1 MIKRRKTKL
10 IKVGNVDIGADSAIS
25 VQSMTNTNTKDVES
39 TIKQIHRLEEAGCD
53 IIRFAVN
60 DLEDA
65 QAIEKIKANINIPC
79 VADIQFNYKLALLSA
94 KYGADCIRINP
105 GNIGEKWKVEEVVSA
120 CKDKNIPI
128 RIGVNAGSINQKIL
142 DKFNGVNSDSIVQ
155 SALEDINILESLNFN
170 QIKVSLKASNINL
183 SIESYRKFSEISD
196 YPLHLGITESGMG
209 LSGIVKSS
217 VGMGTL
223 LAEGIGDT
231 IRVSLTDDPVEE
243 VLVGKQILK
252 SLGLRQEGVEI
263 IACPTCAR
271 TKIDLIELVK
281 EAENRLSKVDK
292 NISVALMGCVVNGLG
307 EGREADIG
315 ITGGN
320 GQGVIFK
327 KGEIIK
333 KVPENQLLDEL
344 MKEIENL

>member
-105 GNIGEKWKVEEVVSA
+105 GNIGEKWKVEEIVSA

-170 QIKVSLKASNINL
+170 QIKVSLKASNVNL

-209 LSGIVKSS
+209 LAGIVKSS

>member
-1 MIKRRKTKL
+1 MIKRRKTRL

-170 QIKVSLKASNINL
+170 QIKVSLKASNVNL
-183 SIESYRKFSEISD
+183 SIKSYRKFSEISD

-209 LSGIVKSS
+209 LAGIVKSS